1 MTQKQLIYIALALAV
16 LYVATR
22 MGKSAGGSAG
32 GWPGPIGE
40 ED

>member
-22 MGKSAGGSAG
+22 MGKSSHSSGG

-40 ED
+40 DD